1 MYEHEGLNDIL
12 FLMLYGG
19 AALLAVVACLYL
31 LFSRGNV
38 MSSKVTPPRFF
49 ETLGR
54 CFYGVCGCQSCL
66 VGSTRHLLAY

>member
-31 LFSRGNV
+31 LLYLSLKRMKGATFSTAFQRV
-38 MSSKVTPPRFF
+38 CPSS
-49 ETLGR
+49 
-54 CFYGVCGCQSCL
+54 
-66 VGSTRHLLAY
+66 